1 VSRDFGGTWEDI
13 SNALPDAPL
22 SAVVIDAREQYA
34 GVYVGGALGVWVLQ
48 QGSSDWAPYGTGM
61 PFALV
66 SSLKLNPDTGVMA
79 AGTYG
84 RSVWILD
91 MP

>member
-1 VSRDFGGTWEDI
+1 VRDE
-13 SNALPDAPL
+13 
-22 SAVVIDAREQYA
+22 YA

-48 QGSSDWAPYGTGM
+48 DGSENWLPYGTGM

-66 SSLKLNPDTGVMA
+66 SSLKLNPETGVMA

-84 RSVWILD
+84 RSVWVMD